1 MDYDQAMSSGGLTNL
16 SAPTGFIS
24 QDQLSNYSFTPNP
37 GPTVNSGGE
46 PTTSGGQVL
55 GSTTGDGSYGGSTYD
70 AQAAAAAAAEAE
82 RQRRIAQANSLKTGI
97 TGIISNIKGVYDAI
111 YGDVEGVGRE
121 KAGQVEQR
129 FGQETKGL
137 TDQFSSQFPAIGNAF
152 ASRGTY
158 DSSYRINSEEAAKA
172 GFNNQLQGIG
182 LEKQNALADV
192 GRYVA
197 GQQADVNAQ
206 KGGLDAILAQ
216 IQASENPDELQA
228 LQNTLDERK
237 RTLEASRAGLRS
249 RDSYL
254 GEVNRIAPTGD
265 RMASLTSSLTNVINS
280 QVPTPLKRAIGRQL
294 IANSGLSAEQ
304 AAQATATLD
313 AQLAPEERTA

>member
-1 MDYDQAMSSGGLTNL
+1 MDFEKAMASGGLKPIGGGGVT
-16 SAPTGFIS
+16 P
-24 QDQLSNYSFTPNP
+24 SFTIDNSKDYGVVNSPSVQGAETTNP
-37 GPTVNSGGE
+37 GGGGYA
-46 PTTSGGQVL
+46 GG
-55 GSTTGDGSYGGSTYD
+55 Y
-70 AQAAAAAAAEAE
+70 AAPYVDPAVAE
-82 RQRRIAQANSLKTGI
+82 RQRRVAQANALKGGI
-97 TGIISNIKGVYDAI
+97 TGIINNIKGVYDAI

-129 FGQETKGL
+129 FGQETKSL
-137 TDQFSSQFPAIGNAF
+137 TDQFASQFPSIGNSY

-158 DSSYRINSEEAAKA
+158 DSSYRINAEDAAKQ
-172 GFNNQLQGIG
+172 GFNNQLTGIG
-182 LEKQNALADV
+182 QEKQDALADV

-197 GQQADVNAQ
+197 GQQADVGAQ
-206 KGGLDAILAQ
+206 KGGLDAIVSQ

-265 RMASLTSSLTNVINS
+265 RMAQLTSSLTNVINS

-294 IANSGLSAEQ
+294 ISNSGLSPEQ

-313 AQLAPEERTA
+313 AQLQAEEQPVAV